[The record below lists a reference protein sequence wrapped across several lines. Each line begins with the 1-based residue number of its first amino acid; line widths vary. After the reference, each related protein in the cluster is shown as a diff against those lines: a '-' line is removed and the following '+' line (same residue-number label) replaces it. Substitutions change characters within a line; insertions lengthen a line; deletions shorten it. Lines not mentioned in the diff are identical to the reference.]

1 MKNVWL
7 GGIGLMLGCAALA
20 PADVCIV
27 HDDFTSW
34 TGTWKFYE
42 NYPSS
47 LKLEHYNQRAY
58 ANCGGHSNT
67 APAFAWAAPDDWKMD
82 LTQDWAMQADWY
94 INPTAPINGDTGMA
108 FLLLFEGN
116 PHTLDIQ
123 KGWSMGAGTYNAS
136 DGYSMYESSNRWT
149 NNVYARE
156 VIDYDR
162 EIQDT
167 VYVWWDASERRI
179 WVNDQMYNTSN
190 AFTSSFTG
198 FSNVTEAW
206 TGFGAYAI
214 GAVPAF
220 SGKMWV
226 DNICVLEGN
235 ALGTVVGA
243 CCMDGECVQVPET
256 ACIGTFTGIG
266 TFCEND
272 CLCSP
277 HAGCVGDV
285 TADDSVDHNDVFHLL
300 SNWGESLAC
309 ESDPDGGSS
318 LGVTDLLLLLAN
330 WGQCDHS

>member
-7 GGIGLMLGCAALA
+7 GGIGLVLGCAVLA
-20 PADVCIV
+20 PADECIV

-58 ANCGGHSNT
+58 ANCGGHSI
-67 APAFAWAAPDDWKMD
+67 AVPAFAWAAPDDWKID

-94 INPTAPINGDTGMA
+94 INPSTPTYGDTGMA
-108 FLLLFEGN
+108 FVLLLEGN

-123 KGWSMGAGTYNAS
+123 RGWTMGAGTYNA
-136 DGYSMYESSNRWT
+136 DGYSEYESSNRWT
-149 NNVYARE
+149 NNLYERE
-156 VIDYDR
+156 SIDYYR

-179 WVNDQMYNTSN
+179 WVNDQMYYTPN

-198 FSNVTEAW
+198 FSNVTDAW
-206 TGFGAYAI
+206 IGFGAYAF
-214 GAVPAF
+214 GEVPAF

-243 CCMDGECVQVPET
+243 CCMDELCVQVPET
-256 ACIGTFTGIG
+256 ACMGTFSGTG
-266 TFCEND
+266 TFCDD
-272 CLCSP
+272 CLCGP
-277 HAGCVGDV
+277 HAGCAGDV
-285 TADDSVDHNDVFHLL
+285 TSDDRVNQEDVLHLL
-300 SNWGESLAC
+300 SNWGNLLSVIPTLM
-309 ESDPDGGSS
+309 GGRP
-318 LGVTDLLLLLAN
+318 LG
-330 WGQCDHS
+330 